1 MNHQNYAVDMYEA
14 KQVDN
19 TLVIDA
25 SNSETVE
32 IQPYHR
38 RVIAFADADDGGS
51 YTVKLP
57 YAAKCK
63 GITIEVGARIT
74 GVVAVSLEGQ
84 STGEFAT
91 ATLDTDNDRVVLYSD
106 GDEWHIISNKISS

>member
-25 SNSETVE
+25 SNTETVE

-38 RVIAFADADDGGS
+38 RVIAFADADGGGA

-74 GVVAVSLEGQ
+74 GVVAVSLQGQ
-84 STGEFAT
+84 SAGEFTTVA
-91 ATLDTDNDRVVLYSD
+91 LDTNNDRVLVQSD
-106 GDEWHIISNKISS
+106 GDEWHTISNKVAS